1 MTADKNEKYCTD
13 VQMIFQGS
21 RKRPLHSKD
30 IIYNTASIAL
40 YINTITPDFFC
51 CHRKMQRS
59 L

>member
-40 YINTITPDFFC
+40 YINTITPDFFLL
-51 CHRKMQRS
+51 S
-59 L
+59 